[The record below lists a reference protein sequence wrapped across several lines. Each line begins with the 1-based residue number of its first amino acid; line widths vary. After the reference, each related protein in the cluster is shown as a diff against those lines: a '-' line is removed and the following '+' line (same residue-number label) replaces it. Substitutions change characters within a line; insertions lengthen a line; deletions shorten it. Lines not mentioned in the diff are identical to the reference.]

1 MVKIKL
7 FSDSSLDLPANLLEA
22 TNVVRIPMNVM
33 MGEKSYTDLVDI
45 TPEQILDYGEKY
57 KETPKTSSPTY
68 ERFSK
73 ALSSLED
80 YELAIIVLISERS
93 SSGTHLVAKA
103 TVEDLGLQER
113 AFIINTKSVSSG
125 VGLMILEAKRL
136 IDQGLGVQEIVK
148 LLNEKVNRLETSF
161 VIDKLDYLFYGGRCS
176 QLSLMFSRGLKIR
189 PCIEM
194 VDGEMKA
201 TRKYRGPLLKVYD
214 KYLED
219 LKSKMDMIDK
229 EILAIAHTRMD
240 DEEVLSYFLDKV
252 RELNYFNEIIVADTS
267 STITAHAG
275 PNTLGM
281 FYFMKER

>member
-1 MVKIKL
+1 MGKIKL

>member
-80 YELAIIVLISERS
+80 YELAIIVLISETS